1 MSTFVIWNTKE
12 ELDLS
17 VRSANESSLAA
28 NERLDTEYGELSHA
42 KIEVVP
48 KELKVV
54 VMGNRSV
61 TVQLEQAVELDKPV
75 IVH

>member
-1 MSTFVIWNTKE
+1 M
-12 ELDLS
+12 
-17 VRSANESSLAA
+17 RSANESSLAA
-28 NERLDTEYGELSHA
+28 NERLDTEYGELSQA
-42 KIEVVP
+42 RIEVVP